1 MRTTTAQR
9 ANSGRPPAW
18 LPRALLMVVVAVF
31 AAVLAWRALG
41 QLGSVITILVTAWF
55 IALAMEPPVRWLVR
69 HRMRR
74 GVATGLVMFGA
85 ILASLGLLTVFGQLF
100 VAQLVDLIRSVPEL
114 YEQLTAFVLNAFGY
128 ELPTTDKVLVQLVDS
143 WGTNVAQGV
152 IGVGGTILGGLFVL
166 SAVLLVVFYMVAQGP
181 RFKASIC
188 SLLAPERQREVLRVW
203 DASQEQVSNFLSSRI
218 LLALVSAFATFV
230 FLTVVRVPYAVPL
243 AAFTGLVSQFV
254 PTIGTYIGGALP
266 VVVGLTVSPLTG
278 LGVVI
283 FIVVYQQIENLVLA
297 PKISAHTMELN
308 PAVAFISV
316 LAFGAVFGALG
327 AFLALPVAATIKAVS
342 GAYLKRHE
350 LVDSELLADGATP
363 AARRQATAPAAP
375 AAPDAPN
382 ADSAA
387 DTAEEDATEA
397 TERDS
402 VATRS

>member
-18 LPRALLMVVVAVF
+18 LPRALLMAVVAVF

-74 GVATGLVMFGA
+74 GVATGLVMFGV
-85 ILASLGLLTVFGQLF
+85 ILGSLGLLTVFGQLF

-283 FIVVYQQIENLVLA
+283 FIVVYQQVENLVLA

-363 AARRQATAPAAP
+363 APRRQAAAAAP
-375 AAPDAPN
+375 VAAD
-382 ADSAA
+382 AA
-387 DTAEEDATEA
+387 DTADEDAAEA
-397 TERDS
+397 TEPDS
-402 VATRS
+402 VAARS